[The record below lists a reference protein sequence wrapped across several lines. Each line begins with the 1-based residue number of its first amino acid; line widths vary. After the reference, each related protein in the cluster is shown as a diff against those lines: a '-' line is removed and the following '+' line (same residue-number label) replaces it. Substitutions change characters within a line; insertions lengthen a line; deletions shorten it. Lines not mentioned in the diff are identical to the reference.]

1 MKKLAVV
8 GVLDSTGR
16 EILSFLEADGFSAKN
31 LVALDHKAPM
41 GTQVSY
47 GEDTDLDV
55 FNLDDYNFNGIDIA
69 IFATPA
75 PVSKKYIPAALAA
88 KAKVIDCSDAYMSD
102 SDVPM
107 VLFGIND
114 DALETSKKGLVS
126 VPSPEATQ
134 LLLPLQKIHAQ
145 YKVRRIICST
155 YTSTSVYGKD
165 AMDELFSQTRK
176 IYMND
181 TLADDQKVFGK
192 QIAFN
197 IIPQVGEFIGEET
210 AAEWV
215 LNVESKKILGANV
228 KVHANCAVVPAF
240 IGSAQYVNIECEQ
253 DVDVAD
259 VKNLLQ
265 KTKGIVVFDKQ
276 VHGGYVS
283 LTDVQGEDDIYISRL
298 RQDASADNGISF
310 WSVSDNLRAGT
321 AKNVFHLVKKLLK
334 K

>member
-1 MKKLAVV
+1 MKKIAVV

-55 FNLDDYNFNGIDIA
+55 FNLDDYNFNGIDMA
-69 IFATPA
+69 VFATPA
-75 PVSKKYIPAALAA
+75 PVSKKYIPSALAA
-88 KAKVIDCSDAYMSD
+88 KAKVIDCSDAYMAD

-107 VLFGIND
+107 IISGIND
-114 DALETSKKGLVS
+114 SAFETAKKGLVS

-134 LLLPLQKIHAQ
+134 LLLPLQKLHTQ
-145 YKVRRIICST
+145 YKIRRIICTT
-155 YTSTSVYGKD
+155 YTSTSVYGKE

-197 IIPQVGEFIGEET
+197 IIPQVGDFIGEET
-210 AAEWV
+210 SAEWA
-215 LNVESKKILGANV
+215 LNVESKKILGENV

-240 IGSAQYVNIECEQ
+240 IGSAQYVNIECEKEI
-253 DVDVAD
+253 DVAE
-259 VKNLLQ
+259 VKTLLQ
-265 KTKGIVVFDKQ
+265 KTKGVVVFDKQ
-276 VHGGYVS
+276 VEGGYVS

-298 RQDASADNGISF
+298 RQDSSVENGISF

-321 AKNVFHLVKKLLK
+321 AKNVFNLLK
-334 K
+334 QALKK